1 MKTVIKMLVS
11 KPLRGGDNRSV
22 GTAEGAQ
29 FCFLLG
35 MKKKS
40 ECSGSPHRPV
50 APRGES
56 TECLCLQFVYSQ
68 VKTIFFSLRKMKRLL
83 LLPK

>member
-22 GTAEGAQ
+22 GQQSGAQ

-35 MKKKS
+35 MKKNLS
-40 ECSGSPHRPV
+40 ALDPLTDLWLHVVSPQSV
-50 APRGES
+50 FA
-56 TECLCLQFVYSQ
+56 
-68 VKTIFFSLRKMKRLL
+68 FSLFIPR
-83 LLPK
+83 

>member
-35 MKKKS
+35 MKKKNLS
-40 ECSGSPHRPV
+40 ALDPLTDLWLHVVSPQSV
-50 APRGES
+50 FA
-56 TECLCLQFVYSQ
+56 
-68 VKTIFFSLRKMKRLL
+68 FSLFIPR
-83 LLPK
+83 